1 MASISTDDAI
11 NLTEK
16 LQTLLQ
22 DSEKVSAS
30 LDDDTRR
37 KLSEASRSLSIALE
51 APGDTVHRIV
61 HSVSPLN
68 IVFFTRGTMY

>member
-37 KLSEASRSLSIALE
+37 KLSEASRALSIALE

-61 HSVSPLN
+61 HSVSH
-68 IVFFTRGTMY
+68 